1 MVPFV
6 TRLSRCALALLALPA
21 LAACELSSSA
31 ASAEAPAPA
40 ASATNK
46 TPAVQAKAPPPAPTD
61 PAPAPAPAADRPP
74 TAVPPAA
81 PQPGAPAHPTTPRF
95 AGTGLTQELILRQL
109 AVGQPLSFKPVG
121 STSTVFRVR
130 MAGPVDAAFKSVTS
144 DRPLGPL
151 AEVAAYRLAR
161 CLQLDN
167 VPPAVS
173 RSVPLAAIRDGLDA
187 DERGAWEKIAALLE
201 VGTDGLVHGVAIYWI
216 PDLSNVGL
224 ESRGDDRMALGW
236 LHAHG
241 RLPEDRRALA
251 GSVSTMVA
259 FDYLVG
265 NFDRWSGGNVRGDA
279 RGQRVYIRDHD
290 LAFPAKMREQ
300 LHRRLWQTVV
310 QVERFSR
317 SFYQQ
322 LRALDRPCFER
333 ELAADLGAT
342 EHLSERQ
349 ILGVLDRRHAL
360 LSHIEA
366 LISLRGQE
374 RVLVFD

>member
-1 MVPFV
+1 VAPF
-6 TRLSRCALALLALPA
+6 LSSLRRSALALLALPS
-21 LAACELSSSA
+21 LAACELGSSA
-31 ASAEAPAPA
+31 ASAEAPAPRVSPVSA
-40 ASATNK
+40 ATR
-46 TPAVQAKAPPPAPTD
+46 TTVVQAKAPPPAV
-61 PAPAPAPAADRPP
+61 PAPDPRPP
-74 TAVPPAA
+74 TAVPAA
-81 PQPGAPAHPTTPRF
+81 ALHGAPADPEAPRF
-95 AGTGLTQELILRQL
+95 AGTGLTQDLILRQL

-121 STSTVFRVR
+121 STSTVFRMR
-130 MAGPVDAAFKSVTS
+130 MAGPVDAAFKSVTA

-173 RSVPLAAIRDGLDA
+173 RSLPLAAIRDGLEA
-187 DERGAWEKIAALLE
+187 GELGAWGKIEPLLD
-201 VGTDGLVHGVAIYWI
+201 VGPDGLVHGVAIYWI

-236 LHAHG
+236 LHARG
-241 RLPEDRRALA
+241 RLPEDRRSLA
-251 GSVSTMVA
+251 GSVSTMLA

-290 LAFPAKMREQ
+290 LAFPAKMREH
-300 LHRRLWQTVV
+300 LHRRLWHTVV

-317 SFYQQ
+317 SFYGRV
-322 LRALDRPCFER
+322 RALDRACFER

-342 EHLSERQ
+342 ERLSERQ

-366 LISLRGQE
+366 LISLRGRE
-374 RVLVFD
+374 RVLVFN